1 MELEDALNQRK
12 SVRSYTGEPAT
23 PEQLEA
29 VLTAAYE
36 APIGMGKYDSIHLT
50 VVTRRS
56 LLDAI
61 DAAAARLFGNPELHP
76 LYGAPTLVVVSS
88 SGEGNVA
95 SANVAAII
103 QNMSLAAV
111 EQDLGSCYI
120 YGAIRALVQDPALL
134 SELELPEGFTPL
146 GSIILGQTEERYA
159 PREIPAE
166 HRFAQNVVA

>member
-134 SELELPEGFTPL
+134 SELGLPEGFTPL
-146 GSIILGQTEERYA
+146 GSIVLGQTEEGYA